1 MDFDLENQLPI
12 HNDKFAEHWVDEDIY
27 NFPIVY
33 TGTERWIRDTYP
45 NFPEEF
51 YSILAMRNSGMK
63 WATYKKLLRQE
74 KKTQDKATA
83 RAKKNKNQTIIR
95 TGENVTITF

>member
-1 MDFDLENQLPI
+1 MELEGLPLDL
-12 HNDKFAEHWVDEDIY
+12 DKFGEHWIDEDVY
-27 NFPIVY
+27 SFPIVY
-33 TGTERWIRDTYP
+33 KGTERWIRDTYP

-51 YSILAMRNSGMK
+51 YPILAMRNSGMK
-63 WATYKKLLRQE
+63 WATYKKLLRQD
-74 KKTQDKATA
+74 KKTQEKATA